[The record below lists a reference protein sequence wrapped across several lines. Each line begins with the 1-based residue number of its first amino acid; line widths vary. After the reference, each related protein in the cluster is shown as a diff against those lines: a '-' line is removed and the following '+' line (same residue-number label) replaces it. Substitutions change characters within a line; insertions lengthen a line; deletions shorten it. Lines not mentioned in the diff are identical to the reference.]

1 VKTLKWTANALLL
14 IGFLF
19 PFFAG
24 HMVGMQLTAN
34 IPILFIHIIFW
45 LACLIVAYKAY
56 VKDKQ
61 PPATMPVWVRCCNYV
76 NSDSSKMLLF
86 CILFGYAYFPTLGG
100 PGSPLPSM
108 MTTFLAISL
117 FVMGLNIK
125 LGDWKNLSKAPKA
138 VGIAVLLRWLVMP
151 FVAFLVGKIVF
162 GFFGARWGLDPVTVN
177 TLIVALILLGTTPTG
192 TASNTLTLIAR
203 GDLALSV
210 SVTTV
215 NSIISPI
222 VQPALLLW
230 LAGSMVSLSTSAIML
245 DLVKSVLVP
254 VVLGSIIGMAIP
266 KPIEKIKPILA
277 PIAIISLG
285 GIMLTSMARGTPTL
299 LKQMIVLPFI
309 FVAGLLHGCTG
320 FFLGYQV
327 PKLFKLTDKQRRA
340 ICFEVAIENAG
351 LTQTIANTHFKDTP
365 LTLIPALLY
374 GKLQNFIGAT
384 FVLPIFQKIDDKLE
398 KEGKILE

>member
-1 VKTLKWTANALLL
+1 
-14 IGFLF
+14 
-19 PFFAG
+19 
-24 HMVGMQLTAN
+24 MQLTSN
-34 IPILFIHIIFW
+34 IPILILHIAFW
-45 LACLIVAYKAY
+45 MASVVVAYRAY

-61 PPATMPVWVRCCNYV
+61 PPAAMPVWVRCCNYV
-76 NSDSSKMLLF
+76 NSDSSKILLF

-125 LGDWKNLSKAPKA
+125 LGDWKNLTKAPKA
-138 VGIAVLLRWLVMP
+138 ICVAVLLRWLVMP
-151 FVAFLVGKIVF
+151 FVAFIVGKIVF
-162 GFFGARWGLDPVTVN
+162 GVIGSRYGLDPVTVN

-215 NSIISPI
+215 NSLISPI

-230 LAGSMVSLSTSAIML
+230 LAGSMVSLSTSAIMI
-245 DLVKSVLVP
+245 DLVKSVLLP
-254 VVLGSIIGMAIP
+254 VLIGSIIGILIP

-299 LKQMIVLPFI
+299 LKQLIVLPFI
-309 FVAGLLHGCTG
+309 FVAGLIHGSTG

-327 PKLFKLTDKQRRA
+327 PKLFKLTDAQRRA

-351 LTQTIANTHFKDTP
+351 LTQTLANTHFKDTP

-384 FVLPIFQKIDDKLE
+384 FVLPLFQKKDDLLE
-398 KEGKILE
+398 KEEKARQVAEKK